1 MLHLTQERP
10 HFCIS
15 HFTQREKTA
24 IVPERQSGE
33 DILIGEAPM
42 QLFRYAALFLCLAT
56 LASPALGEEWQRFVI
71 PSTGTSV
78 EMPIS
83 TFKEQ
88 SELPDGGVGRRFF
101 TPDRRAD
108 LTVQSIETPGELSPS
123 AFLAQRKPPAGIQYR
138 RVTSS
143 FFVVSSI
150 RNDRI
155 WYNRCNRSPG
165 RMHCVLINYPAA
177 EKRQWDSI
185 VTRIS
190 HTLRP

>member
-1 MLHLTQERP
+1 MLHPAPERL
-10 HFCIS
+10 HFCVS
-15 HFTQREKTA
+15 HFTEREKTA

-42 QLFRYAALFLCLAT
+42 QLFSFSAALFLCLAT

-78 EMPIS
+78 EMPTL
-83 TFKEQ
+83 TFREQ

-108 LTVQSIETPGELSPS
+108 FTVQSTENPGELSPS
-123 AFLAQRKPPAGIQYR
+123 AFLAQRKPPAGIKYR

-150 RNDRI
+150 RKDRI
-155 WYNRCNRSPG
+155 WYNR
-165 RMHCVLINYPAA
+165 
-177 EKRQWDSI
+177 
-185 VTRIS
+185 
-190 HTLRP
+190 

>member
-1 MLHLTQERP
+1 MR
-10 HFCIS
+10 
-15 HFTQREKTA
+15 
-24 IVPERQSGE
+24 
-33 DILIGEAPM
+33 
-42 QLFRYAALFLCLAT
+42 LFRFSVVLFVSSAT
-56 LASPALGEEWQRFVI
+56 LTAPATGVEWRRFVI

-78 EMPIS
+78 EMPVS
-83 TFKEQ
+83 TFTEET
-88 SELPDGGVGRRFF
+88 ELPDGGVGRRFF
-101 TPDRRAD
+101 TSDSRAD
-108 LTVQSIETPGELSPS
+108 LTVQSVENPGEVSPS
-123 AFLAQRKPPAGIQYR
+123 AFLAKRKPPPGIRYR
-138 RVTSS
+138 RVTPS

-190 HTLRP
+190 HTLGGP